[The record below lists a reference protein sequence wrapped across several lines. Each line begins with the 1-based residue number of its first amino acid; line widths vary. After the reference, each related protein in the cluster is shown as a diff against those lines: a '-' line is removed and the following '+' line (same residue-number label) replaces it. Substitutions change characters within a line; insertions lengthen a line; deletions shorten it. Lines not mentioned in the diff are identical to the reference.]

1 MNPQSQVPS
10 SPLKSQAKVAELK
23 SSLSP
28 RLPQA
33 PIPAAR
39 HCRRSRERE
48 DAAGED
54 EMGGK
59 KVGGQE
65 RIRRGDPHSRPW
77 RGRFASIT
85 GLVSWPHPAPF
96 IRKLPLT
103 GVLSEGFCV
112 SQSATSGG
120 SEEEGKLG
128 GWGQLPGWSLRTAP
142 SCPWPRASSGRRR
155 CCSSGTPGQST
166 QRSLNFR
173 LPRELRARAALGR
186 GEETGREG
194 RGRWLWERR
203 PGLGRLLLLL
213 GPQLP
218 PAKQRDTGKPWAT
231 CASLA
236 AAVSCPLRAYL
247 QTRS

>member
-1 MNPQSQVPS
+1 
-10 SPLKSQAKVAELK
+10 
-23 SSLSP
+23 
-28 RLPQA
+28 
-33 PIPAAR
+33 
-39 HCRRSRERE
+39 
-48 DAAGED
+48 
-54 EMGGK
+54 MGGK

-77 RGRFASIT
+77 RGRFASLT

-96 IRKLPLT
+96 KETPFDWSALR
-103 GVLSEGFCV
+103 GFCV

-173 LPRELRARAALGR
+173 LPRELRAGLRWGGERKLDVKEGALGFGKGGR
-186 GEETGREG
+186 GLADSSSSWGPSSLLPSKGTQESPGLPVPVLRQQYPVPSGPTSKPAHKRGGSGIPTGLRTGRSEQKA
-194 RGRWLWERR
+194 L
-203 PGLGRLLLLL
+203 PG
-213 GPQLP
+213 
-218 PAKQRDTGKPWAT
+218 
-231 CASLA
+231 C
-236 AAVSCPLRAYL
+236 
-247 QTRS
+247 